1 MRTVALIQARMGS
14 TRLPGK
20 VMMEI
25 HGKPMIWHI
34 YERLQ
39 GATLIDDIVIA
50 VSRNPKD
57 TVIAEYAEANGIKCF
72 AGSES
77 DLIERICL
85 AAREF
90 NATSI
95 VRITADCPIVDPE
108 VVDDVMRAFNEG
120 RCDYASNWSTD
131 KCTYPHG
138 FEVEAYSTKCLERL
152 MREVSDPLM
161 REWFPLNIQEHKED
175 YNIKILHLDNDLT
188 HFRLT
193 VDYEEDMVLMEKV
206 FGALYEEGRAFSMD
220 EVVTYLTEN
229 PDVAAINAMHSQMK
243 GTENYYKSK
252 KK

>member
-95 VRITADCPIVDPE
+95 VRITADCPLVDPE
-108 VVDDVMRAFNEG
+108 VVDDVVRAFNEG

-131 KCTYPHG
+131 KRTYPHG
-138 FEVEAYSTKCLERL
+138 FEVEVYSSECLERL
-152 MREVSDPLM
+152 MKEVSDPLM

-175 YNIKILHLDNDLT
+175 YNIKILHLDKDLT
-188 HFRLT
+188 CFRLT
-193 VDYEEDMVLMEKV
+193 VDYEEDIILMKKV
-206 FGALYEEGRAFSMD
+206 FGSLYGDGRVFSMD
-220 EVVTYLTEN
+220 EVVAYLIDN
-229 PDVAAINAMHSQMK
+229 PDVAAINAKYNDMK
-243 GTENYYKSK
+243 GIEDYNKGK
-252 KK
+252 KA